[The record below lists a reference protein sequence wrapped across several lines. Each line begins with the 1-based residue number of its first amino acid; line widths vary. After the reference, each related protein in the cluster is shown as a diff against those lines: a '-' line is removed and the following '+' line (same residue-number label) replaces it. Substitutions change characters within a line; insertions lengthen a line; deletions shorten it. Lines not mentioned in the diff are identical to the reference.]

1 LPISSFSH
9 CIEMRVALD
18 FHGVSGGSKSARQG
32 LSRHW
37 SSSEML
43 QGGSFDSVHFQ
54 IWVRFGGRATWCG
67 SGELLLALSFA
78 VLHGLRST
86 SFSKRWSIVE
96 CLCIQSVWTEQRV
109 PLVEFVKSLGLVWF
123 GCRSGRYRVAGY
135 RQQRYHGVDLS
146 RPSMEFSCRFL

>member
-1 LPISSFSH
+1 
-9 CIEMRVALD
+9 MRVALD

-43 QGGSFDSVHFQ
+43 QGGSFDSVPFQ
-54 IWVRFGGRATWCG
+54 IWVRFGGIATWCG

-78 VLHGLRST
+78 VLHGLR
-86 SFSKRWSIVE
+86 FIIVE
-96 CLCIQSVWTEQRV
+96 CLCIQGVWTEQRV

-135 RQQRYHGVDLS
+135 RQQRYPGVGLS
-146 RPSMEFSCRFL
+146 RPGVGFSCRFL

>member
-78 VLHGLRST
+78 
-86 SFSKRWSIVE
+86 IVE

-135 RQQRYHGVDLS
+135 RQQR
-146 RPSMEFSCRFL
+146 